1 MEVVLNLLN
10 SIFTSNPHTS
20 FIDLEF
26 SQLTSI
32 APILSSLMMFK
43 SLKQMSLHGNR
54 LTELPEDLSMLESLE
69 ELDITNNLIQKVF
82 FYIIS

>member
-26 SQLTSI
+26 SQLNSI

-82 FYIIS
+82 FYYIS